1 LTNRTVLGP
10 PPSER
15 SKAGPTCTGAV
26 QVAPP
31 SRVPATEYS
40 QLPLVTEVQLER
52 RSQPVEKS
60 VMSRST
66 SASKEL
72 LGGGAGIGFGAG
84 VAGSGEIEGR
94 CVGDGEA
101 AGNATAIG
109 CSARTMPA
117 YATLP
122 IASVARTVI
131 ATLAANPESPGGHL
145 ISIKTPQAGLWLRC
159 ETGLSRRACGR
170 ELQTGRA
177 RGLCRPARARRAPA
191 RHSTPQTTCL
201 PLSCFS

>member
-1 LTNRTVLGP
+1 MTNRAVIVP

-84 VAGSGEIEGR
+84 VAGRRGERGR
-94 CVGDGEA
+94 CVGGGG
-101 AGNATAIG
+101 AGG
-109 CSARTMPA
+109 KGP
-117 YATLP
+117 
-122 IASVARTVI
+122 
-131 ATLAANPESPGGHL
+131 
-145 ISIKTPQAGLWLRC
+145 
-159 ETGLSRRACGR
+159 
-170 ELQTGRA
+170 
-177 RGLCRPARARRAPA
+177 
-191 RHSTPQTTCL
+191 
-201 PLSCFS
+201 

>member
-84 VAGSGEIEGR
+84 VAGSGGVGGRGAGEGG
-94 CVGDGEA
+94 GDA
-101 AGNATAIG
+101 QARPIG
-109 CSARTMPA
+109 
-117 YATLP
+117 
-122 IASVARTVI
+122 
-131 ATLAANPESPGGHL
+131 
-145 ISIKTPQAGLWLRC
+145 
-159 ETGLSRRACGR
+159 GR
-170 ELQTGRA
+170 GSTT
-177 RGLCRPARARRAPA
+177 APA
-191 RHSTPQTTCL
+191 DTLRVG
-201 PLSCFS
+201 

>member
-1 LTNRTVLGP
+1 MTNRAVFGT

-84 VAGSGEIEGR
+84 VAGSGGVEGR
-94 CVGDGEA
+94 GVGGGEA
-101 AGNATAIG
+101 AGNGTG
-109 CSARTMPA
+109 VGGSARTMPA
-117 YATLP
+117 DAPLP
-122 IASVARTVI
+122 IASVAGTGIPRW
-131 ATLAANPESPGGHL
+131 AGNPWCPGG
-145 ISIKTPQAGLWLRC
+145 P
-159 ETGLSRRACGR
+159 
-170 ELQTGRA
+170 
-177 RGLCRPARARRAPA
+177 P
-191 RHSTPQTTCL
+191 
-201 PLSCFS
+201 